1 MKKIIY
7 KLIIIILGLFAVI
20 SGLITADKKIDI
32 ETLYYFT
39 YQSNILVIVYF
50 IIDII
55 YLIKKQKIFMPRLK
69 GTITMSITV
78 TFLIYHF
85 LLSGG
90 YENRADII
98 RSTILH
104 YVVPIMTILDYI
116 LFDKKGIYKNI
127 DPILWL
133 IIPLIYFLFIFIRAK
148 LGGELSNGSYY
159 PYFFIDIN
167 KYGMKT
173 VLKNALFI
181 TIAFTILGY
190 IELFID
196 RLILKLSSK
205 K

>member
-1 MKKIIY
+1 
-7 KLIIIILGLFAVI
+7 
-20 SGLITADKKIDI
+20 
-32 ETLYYFT
+32 
-39 YQSNILVIVYF
+39 
-50 IIDII
+50 
-55 YLIKKQKIFMPRLK
+55 
-69 GTITMSITV
+69 MSITV

-104 YVVPIMTILDYI
+104 YIVPIMTIVDYI

-127 DPILWL
+127 DPIIWL

-148 LGGELSNGSYY
+148 LGSELSNGSYY

-167 KYGMKT
+167 KYGIKT

-196 RLILKLSSK
+196 RLILKLSK

>member
-90 YENRADII
+90 YDNRADII

-104 YVVPIMTILDYI
+104 YIVPIMTIVDYI

-167 KYGMKT
+167 KYGIKT

-196 RLILKLSSK
+196 RIILKLSK

>member
-20 SGLITADKKIDI
+20 SGLLTADKKIDI

-39 YQSNILVIVYF
+39 YQSNILVIIYF
-50 IIDII
+50 IIDIV
-55 YLIKKQKIFMPRLK
+55 YLIKKQKTFMPRLK
-69 GTITMSITV
+69 GPITMSITV

-90 YENRADII
+90 YEDRADII

-104 YVVPIMTILDYI
+104 YIVPIMTIVDYI

-148 LGGELSNGSYY
+148 VGGELSNGSYY

-167 KYGMKT
+167 KYGIKT

-196 RLILKLSSK
+196 RIILKLSK

>member
-90 YENRADII
+90 YDNRADII

-104 YVVPIMTILDYI
+104 YIVPIMTIVDYI

-167 KYGMKT
+167 KYGIKT
-173 VLKNALFI
+173 VLKNAFFI

-196 RLILKLSSK
+196 RIILKLSK

>member
-1 MKKIIY
+1 
-7 KLIIIILGLFAVI
+7 
-20 SGLITADKKIDI
+20 
-32 ETLYYFT
+32 
-39 YQSNILVIVYF
+39 
-50 IIDII
+50 
-55 YLIKKQKIFMPRLK
+55 
-69 GTITMSITV
+69 MSITV

-104 YVVPIMTILDYI
+104 YIVPIMTILDYI

-148 LGGELSNGSYY
+148 LGSELSNGSYY

-167 KYGMKT
+167 KYGIKT
-173 VLKNALFI
+173 VLKNALLI

-196 RLILKLSSK
+196 RLILKLSK

>member
-1 MKKIIY
+1 
-7 KLIIIILGLFAVI
+7 
-20 SGLITADKKIDI
+20 
-32 ETLYYFT
+32 
-39 YQSNILVIVYF
+39 
-50 IIDII
+50 
-55 YLIKKQKIFMPRLK
+55 MPRLK

-90 YENRADII
+90 YDNRADII

-104 YVVPIMTILDYI
+104 YIVPIMTIADYI
-116 LFDKKGIYKNI
+116 LFDQKGIYKNI

-167 KYGMKT
+167 KYGIKT

-196 RLILKLSSK
+196 RIILKLSK

>member
-1 MKKIIY
+1 
-7 KLIIIILGLFAVI
+7 
-20 SGLITADKKIDI
+20 
-32 ETLYYFT
+32 
-39 YQSNILVIVYF
+39 
-50 IIDII
+50 
-55 YLIKKQKIFMPRLK
+55 MPRLK

-104 YVVPIMTILDYI
+104 YIVPIMTIVDYI

-148 LGGELSNGSYY
+148 LGSELSNGSYY

-167 KYGMKT
+167 KYGIKT
-173 VLKNALFI
+173 VLKNALLI

-196 RLILKLSSK
+196 RLILKLSK

>member
-90 YENRADII
+90 YDNRADII

-104 YVVPIMTILDYI
+104 YIVPIMTIADYI

-167 KYGMKT
+167 KYGIKT

-196 RLILKLSSK
+196 RIILKLSK

>member
-20 SGLITADKKIDI
+20 SGLITQDKKIDI

-50 IIDII
+50 IIDIV
-55 YLIKKQKIFMPRLK
+55 YLIKKQKTFMPRLK

-85 LLSGG
+85 LISGG

-104 YVVPIMTILDYI
+104 YIVPIMTILDYI

-148 LGGELSNGSYY
+148 VGGKLSNGSYY

-167 KYGMKT
+167 KYGIKT

-196 RLILKLSSK
+196 RIVLKLSK